1 MSGLRETSERRLAQ
15 PITWRPFPYEK
26 DTRAV
31 GAASPV
37 VRELSAVSVPY
48 ESEECTRSKLWLKE
62 ER

>member
-1 MSGLRETSERRLAQ
+1 M
-15 PITWRPFPYEK
+15 
-26 DTRAV
+26 RAV

-37 VRELSAVSVPY
+37 LRELFAVSVPY